1 MEQTVVEQTN
11 PPAPN
16 GRGQYKRKRSEALIA
31 RDVAIYERYQAGLS
45 VRAICD
51 EFGIKSTQT
60 VHAGIQRGKQIVL
73 ERGIDIDE
81 RRISIDQLFA
91 NTLGHLAGEVAR
103 QADEGRIQTI
113 ERSDGSREIRRT
125 KGIDPRTAEA
135 LARSA
140 DRWAQFLGLTD
151 RAQEVN
157 QQATVINLAPPA
169 DAAAFE
175 QQWTGAAETVDV
187 TASECKSECN
197 DRVLAADSSAALER
211 PTAHKAVE
219 APDRAQGELF

>member
-1 MEQTVVEQTN
+1 MEQTVVEQNN

-16 GRGQYKRKRSEALIA
+16 GRRQHKRKRSEALIA

-103 QADEGRIQTI
+103 QADVGRIQTI

-140 DRWAQFLGLTD
+140 DRWAQFLGITD

-157 QQATVINLAPPA
+157 HQATVINLAPPA

-175 QQWTGAAETVDV
+175 QQWTGTAEPVDV
-187 TASECKSECN
+187 TPSESKSESKGE
-197 DRVLAADSSAALER
+197 LMPADASAALQE
-211 PTAHKAVE
+211 PTAKGAVE
-219 APDRAQGELF
+219 ASDHPQQELF